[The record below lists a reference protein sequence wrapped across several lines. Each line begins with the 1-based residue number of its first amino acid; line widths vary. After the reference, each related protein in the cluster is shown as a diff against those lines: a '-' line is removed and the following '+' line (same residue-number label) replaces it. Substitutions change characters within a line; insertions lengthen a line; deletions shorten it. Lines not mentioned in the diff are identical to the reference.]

1 MDAKS
6 LKFDNMLKY
15 TGNALLSFSLSVGR
29 LTAVDVPAEVSV
41 CRVDARGKET
51 AGVALHDTHVA
62 ARACK
67 WWQWLLLSH
76 IQGLSSTDW
85 QNEASDDHFE
95 DD

>member
-51 AGVALHDTHVA
+51 AGVALHDTHVVA
-62 ARACK
+62 VAPPVAHTGP
-67 WWQWLLLSH
+67 LLH
-76 IQGLSSTDW
+76 
-85 QNEASDDHFE
+85 
-95 DD
+95 

>member
-29 LTAVDVPAEVSV
+29 LTAVDVPDVEVSV

-67 WWQWLLLSH
+67 
-76 IQGLSSTDW
+76 
-85 QNEASDDHFE
+85 
-95 DD
+95 

>member
-29 LTAVDVPAEVSV
+29 LTAVDVPDVEVSV

-62 ARACK
+62 ARASK
-67 WWQWLLLSH
+67 WWQWLL
-76 IQGLSSTDW
+76 
-85 QNEASDDHFE
+85 
-95 DD
+95 